1 MLEKAGIIAADK
13 KKKEAYD
20 KVKPYIDEIHRKFIE
35 EALSKAK
42 EESLFSEEIVTY
54 FSLYQDWKKDR
65 KNSILQKQLEK
76 HEQILR
82 RRVVSLFA
90 VSVKNFLAKYP
101 DIGFTK
107 ETEEFLYE
115 APLFKL
121 LKSEYENDQETL
133 IT

>member
-1 MLEKAGIIAADK
+1 MSAQPFEQFTNRYELSKTLKRELRPVWETGELLEKAGIIAADK

-76 HEQILR
+76 TDTQE
-82 RRVVSLFA
+82 
-90 VSVKNFLAKYP
+90 KG
-101 DIGFTK
+101 GFT
-107 ETEEFLYE
+107 F
-115 APLFKL
+115 
-121 LKSEYENDQETL
+121 
-133 IT
+133 